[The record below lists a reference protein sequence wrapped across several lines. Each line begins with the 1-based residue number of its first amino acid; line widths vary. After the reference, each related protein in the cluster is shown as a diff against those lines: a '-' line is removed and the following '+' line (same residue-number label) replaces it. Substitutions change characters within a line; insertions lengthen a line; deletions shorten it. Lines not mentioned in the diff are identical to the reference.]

1 VKILVIAPHADDE
14 INCAGLL
21 SKYRHT
27 DEVSIVAFS
36 SCGVPELVD
45 EFKQSCEIIGAQQVL
60 YDYPV
65 RQLGQY
71 RQKIL
76 EELIRLRTNIDPTW
90 VICPS
95 STDLHQDH
103 QVIYA
108 EVMRAFR
115 NSPLVLGW
123 ESPNNQRVAKINY
136 FAKLDASDLA
146 RKISAFSCYESQRH
160 RDYFDDDFIS
170 ALAVVRGKQCRC
182 ESGFA
187 EGYEVLSQC
196 L

>member
-21 SKYRHT
+21 SKHRHT
-27 DEVSIVAFS
+27 ETIVVAFS
-36 SCGVPELVD
+36 SCGVSALPL
-45 EFKQSCEIIGAQQVL
+45 EFERSCDVL
-60 YDYPV
+60 KASTFLLDYPV
-65 RQLGQY
+65 RSFDKH
-71 RQKIL
+71 RQSIL
-76 EELIRLRTNIDPTW
+76 EDLVRLREDINPTW

-115 NSPLVLGW
+115 NSALVLGW
-123 ESPNNQRVAKINY
+123 ESPNNQRLARVNS
-136 FAKLDASDLA
+136 FVKLDASDLA
-146 RKISAFSCYESQRH
+146 RKIAAFSCYESQRH

-182 ESGFA
+182 ASGFA